1 MKNNTVIKSIR
12 FRQSDID
19 YIETQPGNTF
29 TEKLAGVLDEYQRGE
44 AKRKSQIEYYD
55 NLITKRREELRA
67 YNDMSMKFQQ
77 IRRDAV
83 SVEASFGRI
92 MDRLQK
98 SSQ

>member
-1 MKNNTVIKSIR
+1 MRGNTVTKSIR
-12 FRQSDID
+12 FRQPDVD

-55 NLITKRREELRA
+55 NLIKKRREELQA
-67 YNDMSMKFQQ
+67 YNDMIINFQQ

-83 SVEASFGRI
+83 SIEALFGRI